1 MYEFDRSEPVTIVL
15 RAQGGS
21 VDILAEERD
30 TITVD
35 VQAQSGAAAEAAERT
50 TVTLDDDT
58 LVIQAPGGDHWAWR
72 RTPKL
77 QITVR
82 VPTGS
87 SLAGKSAAA
96 SARLTGVFTVVQLTA
111 GSADV
116 DLTEATGDVS
126 LETGSG
132 HLNVGRVGGSLR
144 LKTGSGNLRADDVT
158 GDVNVSTASGRIRLG
173 EIDGSARV
181 KSASGSIAIGRL
193 RQGSANVR
201 TASGD
206 IQVGIA
212 TGSAVWMD
220 LDTSSGKTVT
230 DLTAHGEV
238 PPADHPV
245 QLELQVRT
253 ASGNIHIHRA
263 GTTTTRKA
271 AA

>member
-1 MYEFDRSEPVTIVL
+1 MYEFDRSAPVTIVL

-21 VDILAEERD
+21 VDITAEDRD
-30 TITVD
+30 TIEVD
-35 VQAQSGAAAEAAERT
+35 VQAQSGGAAEAADRT

-58 LVIQAPGGDHWAWR
+58 LIIQAPGGDHWAWR

-77 QITVR
+77 NITVR
-82 VPTGS
+82 VPAGS

-96 SARLTGVFTVVQLTA
+96 RVRLTGVFAVVQLTA

-132 HLNVGRVGGSLR
+132 HLSVGRVGGSLR
-144 LKTGSGNLRADDVT
+144 LKSGSGNLHADDVT

-173 EIDGSARV
+173 EVDGSARV
-181 KSASGSIAIGRL
+181 KSASGGITIGRL
-193 RQGSANVR
+193 RQGRANVR
-201 TASGD
+201 TASGH

-212 TGSAVWMD
+212 AGSAVWMD
-220 LDTSSGKTVT
+220 LDTSSGKTIT
-230 DLTAHGEV
+230 DLTAHGDV
-238 PPADHPV
+238 PPADGAV
-245 QLELQVRT
+245 QLELEVRT
-253 ASGNIHIHRA
+253 ASGDIRIHRA
-263 GTTTTRKA
+263 GADRKA